1 MTMTVTSIYM
11 KEKRCQMEAA
21 YNMVFGETKMNQFR
35 YNLCMA
41 RQDNHV
47 SEKEKTS
54 KIPYN
59 RPKYTITPAD

>member
-21 YNMVFGETKMNQFR
+21 YNMVLGETKMNQFR
-35 YNLCMA
+35 YNVCMA
-41 RQDNHV
+41 RKENHAA
-47 SEKEKTS
+47 EKGKTS